1 MNRSARF
8 FSSLAICF
16 NASLLGTRPSPAFRT
31 SAVAVSQ
38 YPTLISRGMHLG
50 GGHSSSRATWASV
63 TWAAARVGE
72 AASSSSSQVAART
85 ASPGRNSTLRSDI
98 IDVSIREQ
106 AESMT
111 NGDESIDSS

>member
-8 FSSLAICF
+8 FSALAICF
-16 NASLLGTRPSPAFRT
+16 NVSLFGILSSPAFKT

-38 YPTLISRGMHLG
+38 YPTLISRGRHLSRS
-50 GGHSSSRATWASV
+50 HSSSRETWASV
-63 TWAAARVGE
+63 TWLAATVGE

-98 IDVSIREQ
+98 IDVSIRK
-106 AESMT
+106 
-111 NGDESIDSS
+111 